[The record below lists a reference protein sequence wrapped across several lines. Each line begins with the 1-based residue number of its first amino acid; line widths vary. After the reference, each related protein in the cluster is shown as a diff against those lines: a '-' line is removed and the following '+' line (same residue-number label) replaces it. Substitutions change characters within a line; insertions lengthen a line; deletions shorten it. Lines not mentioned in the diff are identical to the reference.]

1 MSTAVSSSY
10 VDVFREGWL
19 MTMRGLWIA
28 LAIAVAFASASYA
41 SPSVA
46 PIFPFGVYDKSSLEP
61 GTPAWSAHYH
71 DLMNLLVAN
80 QINTVVVPAYHNP
93 AHTRDI
99 FDKAYQRS
107 VRVIM
112 TAGNPLNPQWDYAG
126 PDWPFAAAYAHPAVI
141 AFKYGDEP
149 KSESEL
155 RLLDTRYASI
165 HQNYQKPIVTAV
177 LGELMDFSPTDIAL
191 QSWRELHS
199 EIRFARYYPMR
210 RSYDL
215 LRWDRD
221 KMKMSFQDWAAKM
234 ESIEETP
241 WWYITQTFGKGKD
254 QNTSSF
260 WRFPTANEL
269 NAIVHIALANG
280 ARGIFA
286 YALQDHEGQYIGL
299 LNQDLTPNTARDKSV
314 PLHQFAKIGALVEAN
329 GPLLLRHMRGN
340 FKILIDIPEI
350 LAIPRIDV
358 LDGKRYVYL
367 VNLDTENIVEG
378 TLTVQ
383 NKISRATDIY
393 TGKTLEGRAAGTTS
407 VRFLV
412 KLGPGEAQ
420 FLQLIDQKASE

>member
-1 MSTAVSSSY
+1 MSTTVSSSY

-61 GTPAWSAHYH
+61 GAPAWLARYH

-80 QINTVVVPAYHNP
+80 KINTVVVPAYHNP
-93 AHTRDI
+93 VYTREI
-99 FDKAYQRS
+99 FDKAYQRN

-126 PDWPFAAAYAHPAVI
+126 PDWPFADIYAHPAVM
-141 AFKYGDEP
+141 AFKCGDEP
-149 KSESEL
+149 KAESEL
-155 RLLDTRYASI
+155 RLLANQYAAI
-165 HQNYQKPIVTAV
+165 RQHYQKTVITAV
-177 LGELMDFSPTDIAL
+177 AGEQMYFSPTDIAL
-191 QSWRELHS
+191 RSWSELHS

-210 RSYDL
+210 RSYDFL
-215 LRWDRD
+215 HPYQN
-221 KMKMSFQDWAAKM
+221 KMMMSFQDWAANM
-234 ESIEETP
+234 GAIEETP
-241 WWYITQTFGKGKD
+241 WWYIAQTFGKGLDK
-254 QNTSSF
+254 SVASY
-260 WRFPTANEL
+260 WRLPTANEL
-269 NAIVHIALANG
+269 NVMIHVALANG
-280 ARGIFA
+280 ARGIIA

-299 LNQDLTPNTARDKSV
+299 VNQNLVPNTARDKSV

-329 GPLLLRHMRGN
+329 GPLLLRHIRGN
-340 FKILIDIPEI
+340 FKILINIPEI
-350 LAIPRIDV
+350 LAVPRIDV

-383 NKISRATDIY
+383 NKIPRATDIY
-393 TGKTLEGRAAGTTS
+393 TGRTIEGHTAGIMS
-407 VRFLV
+407 VHFSV
-412 KLGPGEAQ
+412 KLGPSEAQ
-420 FLQLIDQKASE
+420 FLQLIDHKASK